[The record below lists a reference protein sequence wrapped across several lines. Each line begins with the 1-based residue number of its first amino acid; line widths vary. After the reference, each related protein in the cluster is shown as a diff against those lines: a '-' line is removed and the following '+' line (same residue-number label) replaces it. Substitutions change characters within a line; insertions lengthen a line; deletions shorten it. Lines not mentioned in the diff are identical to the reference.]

1 MKAINTIPRDEYAEC
16 LFESMQRMNEPQG
29 FINIEKPVTFLRH
42 EPTHSQF
49 SVYKKINRFQRF
61 MIRICFGLKYIKI

>member
-1 MKAINTIPRDEYAEC
+1 
-16 LFESMQRMNEPQG
+16 MNEPQG
-29 FINIEKPVTFLRH
+29 FINIEKPVAFLRH

>member
-1 MKAINTIPRDEYAEC
+1 MI
-16 LFESMQRMNEPQG
+16 MNESC
-29 FINIEKPVTFLRH
+29 FVKIKKPVAYLQH
-42 EPTHSQF
+42 EATKTQI